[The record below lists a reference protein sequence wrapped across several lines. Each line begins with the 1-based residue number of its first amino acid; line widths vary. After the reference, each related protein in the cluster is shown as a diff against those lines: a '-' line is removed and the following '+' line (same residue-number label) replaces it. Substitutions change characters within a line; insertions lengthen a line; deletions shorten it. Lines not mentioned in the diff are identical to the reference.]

1 MSMFAIMFG
10 ASHAGTAA
18 AMGPDIGKATVALDR
33 IFGFIRYP
41 STINAIQMDEQNEGQ
56 RLDPE
61 GVNGKIEF

>member
-1 MSMFAIMFG
+1 MFG